1 MKSKKGLSS
10 FLVLLYLFTFIMP
23 TNIVKAATEYVSVTK
38 TVNVTQMT
46 NEEEAEVTLSIKGTP
61 PVDVV
66 KPNDVVLIIDKSGS
80 MGTEKMEAAKSAA
93 KSFIDLMDMT
103 KHQVG
108 LVDFSDNAYATPL
121 TTDVTGVKNR
131 ISSLSAGGG
140 TQTGVAIR
148 SAINVL
154 SNHRPEAQPVI
165 VILTDGAASNTQDAL
180 NAAQQAK
187 DLGIVFYTIAL
198 LGSTDN
204 PDTNQWNTLLK
215 NMATTEHHHH
225 FVLGSQGLD
234 AIYKAIV
241 QEIGVASA
249 YNVVIKDT
257 IAPNFELVP
266 GSADGNIP
274 KPTINGNELT
284 WNFLELKQD
293 TLNFTYKIRH
303 KSGSAMGT
311 IPVGTNTTV
320 SYSDFAGSKREF
332 TVTSPSITVKY
343 PAPIITSIEA
353 DNGEIAGGNEVI
365 IRGDK
370 FRQGATVQFGAKA
383 ATNVTVV
390 SANEIRATVPASTVG
405 TVNVKVTNDDSQF
418 ATSNYRY
425 WANPTITK
433 INPNNGPLEGGNIVT
448 IEGNY
453 FASGIKVFFGNMEA
467 RATYKN
473 PMLVYAYVPQGVTP
487 GTVDLTLTNV
497 DGTTI
502 TRPSAYNYNGN
513 PAPTITSITP
523 NSGELKGGN
532 IVTITGSNLGKATSV
547 KFGNVEG
554 TSLTI
559 VDGSTIKVTAPASQT
574 ASVVD
579 VSVINA
585 DGQTAT
591 LTGAYTY
598 IEPPKAPKPEI
609 TSITPNEGNL
619 AGGEYVY
626 IYGSGF
632 QSGAQVKIGNQ
643 DAMQIILVENTRIR
657 IKVPAFSTPSTVD
670 VAVSN
675 PDGQTATLVGAYTY
689 IEPPKAPAPEITSIT
704 PNEGNLA
711 GGEYVYIYGNGF
723 QSGAQVKVGNQDA
736 MQIILVENTRI
747 RIKVPAFSTPST
759 VDVTVSNPDGQTCTF
774 TKGYTYLAPPSIP
787 APTITSLSKT
797 SGDISGGEYLYVTG
811 TGFQSGLTVKMGGVQ
826 IPVATYYDS
835 TKFRIIV
842 PKSSTACT
850 VDLQVINPDGQAVTL
865 PGAYT
870 YLPPPPPPA
879 PTITSLSST
888 TGLTIGGEYLYVT
901 GTGFQSGLTV
911 KMGGVEIPVANYYD
925 STKFRII
932 IPKSATACTVDLE
945 IINPDG
951 QNVTLPAAYTY
962 TLAVPTIT
970 SLSPKTGAYSGG
982 YSVFIYGMYFDS
994 NSKVYVN
1001 GNEVSSY
1008 FYSATQIKILSMP
1021 SAQGLGLPAQG
1032 GTVNVEVRNSSGI
1045 TVSTT
1050 FTYQAKPSIPVP
1062 AITKISGAGGA
1073 APVGP
1078 KTGNTYLY
1086 FYGTGFSAN
1095 MKLRIYSPSGIM
1107 VHENT
1112 LTNFYNTTYARQN
1125 MPSVSTAGIYKLT
1138 LINEEGIES
1147 NEMFY
1152 EYK

>member
-10 FLVLLYLFTFIMP
+10 FLVLLYMVTFILP

-131 ISSLSAGGG
+131 ISNLSAGGG

-241 QEIGVASA
+241 QEIGIASA
-249 YNVVIKDT
+249 YNVIVKDT

-303 KSGSAMGT
+303 KSGQPMGT

-320 SYSDFAGSKREF
+320 SYSDFAGAKREF

-370 FRQGATVQFGAKA
+370 FRQGATVHFGGKL

-390 SANEIRATVPASTVG
+390 NSNEIRATVPASTVG
-405 TVNVKVTNDDSQF
+405 IVAVKVTNDDSQF
-418 ATSNYRY
+418 ATTSYRY
-425 WANPTITK
+425 WASPVITK
-433 INPNNGPLEGGNIVT
+433 INPNNGPLEGGNIVA

-453 FASGIKVFFGNMEA
+453 FASGIKVFFGTVEA

-502 TRPSAYNYNGN
+502 TRPSAYTYNGN
-513 PAPTITSITP
+513 PTPAITSITP

-532 IVTITGSNLGKATSV
+532 VVTIAGSNLEKVSSV
-547 KFGNVEG
+547 KFGEIEG

-559 VDGSTIKVTAPASQT
+559 IDGNTIKVTIPAAT
-574 ASVVD
+574 AASVVD
-579 VSVINA
+579 VTVVNA
-585 DGQTAT
+585 DGQTAK
-591 LTGAYTY
+591 LSSAYTY
-598 IEPPKAPKPEI
+598 VEPPKPLAPTI
-609 TSITPNEGNL
+609 ISLTPNEGQL
-619 AGGEYVY
+619 VGGEYVY
-626 IYGSGF
+626 ISGTNF
-632 QSGAQVKIGNQ
+632 QSGLTAKLGGVQVPIATYYDSTKF
-643 DAMQIILVENTRIR
+643 R
-657 IKVPAFSTPSTVD
+657 IKIPAGTVAG
-670 VAVSN
+670 AVDLEVIN
-675 PDGQTATLVGAYTY
+675 PDGQATILPGA
-689 IEPPKAPAPEITSIT
+689 
-704 PNEGNLA
+704 
-711 GGEYVYIYGNGF
+711 
-723 QSGAQVKVGNQDA
+723 
-736 MQIILVENTRI
+736 
-747 RIKVPAFSTPST
+747 
-759 VDVTVSNPDGQTCTF
+759 
-774 TKGYTYLAPPSIP
+774 YTYLAPPPPP
-787 APTITSLSKT
+787 APNITSLSQT
-797 SGDISGGEYLYVTG
+797 QGLITGGEYLYVYG
-811 TGFQSGLTVKMGGVQ
+811 TGFQNTLAVKLGGVEV
-826 IPVATYYDS
+826 PVATYYDS
-835 TKFRIIV
+835 TKFRIKI
-842 PKSSTACT
+842 PATTIEGA
-850 VDLQVINPDGQAVTL
+850 VDLEVINPDGQATRL

-870 YLPPPPPPA
+870 YLALPPAPA
-879 PTITSLSST
+879 PTITSLSQT
-888 TGLTIGGEYLYVT
+888 TGLTIGGEYVYVN
-901 GTGFQSGLTV
+901 GTGFQPNLTV
-911 KMGGVEIPVANYYD
+911 KLGGVEIPVATYY
-925 STKFRII
+925 SNIKFRIKM
-932 IPKSATACTVDLE
+932 PQTTTAGPVDLE

-951 QNVTLPAAYTY
+951 LSVMLPAAYTY
-962 TLAVPTIT
+962 TLPVPTIT
-970 SLSPKTGAYSGG
+970 SLSANTGSYSGG
-982 YSVFIYGMYFDS
+982 YSNFISGSFFDP
-994 NSKVYVN
+994 NAKVYINGIEVN
-1001 GNEVSSY
+1001 SY
-1008 FYSATQIKILSMP
+1008 FSTTNQIKILSMP
-1021 SAQGLGLPAQG
+1021 SAESLGLPIQG
-1032 GTVNVEVRNSSGI
+1032 GTVDVEVRNPSGI
-1045 TVSTT
+1045 TATTT

-1062 AITKISGAGGA
+1062 VITKTVVTGSSVSAG
-1073 APVGP
+1073 PI
-1078 KTGNTYLY
+1078 TGGTYLY
-1086 FYGTGFSAN
+1086 FYGTGFAAN
-1095 MKLRIYSPSGIM
+1095 MKLRIYNPSGTVI
-1107 VHENT
+1107 HESI
-1112 LTNFYNTTYARQN
+1112 LTNFYNATYARQK
-1125 MPSVSTAGIYKLT
+1125 MPAVSSSGIYKLT
-1138 LINEEGIES
+1138 LVNSEGIES
-1147 NEMFY
+1147 NAMFY